1 LAASYRPLTRVA
13 HHAAAQLDRTRTRLA
28 VALRGPARR
37 LTGPERCLLLVGAQ
51 PDLVAELNR
60 ADVPAVL
67 ADTSGIPAA

>member
-1 LAASYRPLTRVA
+1 M
-13 HHAAAQLDRTRTRLA
+13 RLA

-51 PDLVAELNR
+51 PDLVAELDR

-67 ADTSGIPAA
+67 ADTSGIPTA